1 MVEREEKRERWNGRN
16 TLNWPDRLLLI
27 QKIKMEKIR
36 NIDACRMVKQHITN
50 SNYKKKGKKVRKKDR
65 DRESNK
71 VKTISYK
78 QTRH

>member
-1 MVEREEKRERWNGRN
+1 
-16 TLNWPDRLLLI
+16 
-27 QKIKMEKIR
+27 MEKIR